1 MRHDSRREIITC
13 LFGRT
18 IRAQLQPCQFVPT
31 KLMIYYRPIKH
42 FIWNNFII
50 LFTKQ
55 SSQKT
60 KLKKTRKSTLWSVY
74 YRQSLIK
81 RPWLK
86 VLFWSRG
93 AEPGGSLH
101 LLKPPP
107 TPAVQSSGPAT
118 DNGMLNLVSQIIA
131 VKADK
136 DLSWNVKC
144 VLRRVWG
151 GEMYKMIKYADL
163 KFEFCIHKV

>member
-1 MRHDSRREIITC
+1 MCKILNTLFSMFQFCFNFSLKTCSWWPGVRENCRQTRLPVRRASNQGKCSAVGIFQTVVLVFVHFRAVRHDSRREIITC

-81 RPWLK
+81 RP
-86 VLFWSRG
+86 
-93 AEPGGSLH
+93 
-101 LLKPPP
+101 
-107 TPAVQSSGPAT
+107 
-118 DNGMLNLVSQIIA
+118 
-131 VKADK
+131 
-136 DLSWNVKC
+136 
-144 VLRRVWG
+144 
-151 GEMYKMIKYADL
+151 
-163 KFEFCIHKV
+163 